1 MAAQQTEAPWPE
13 HAPCH
18 PTVALVGPSIDSRGG
33 VAATLRTLCNSR
45 LADDYGLVLVSTYRD
60 GTTATKIAEA
70 TRGLAKLLRLCAT
83 GRVELVHLHASARG
97 SLARKLLAIVVA
109 NGTKVP
115 VVLHV
120 HSGSLFEPE
129 HKRSKL
135 LDRLQR
141 RTVRWALESSDA
153 VVALTTGWE
162 RRLAARGRL
171 QRLSV
176 IPNAPE
182 LTVPNT
188 TANSSRKGLVLF
200 LGHLYRDK
208 GVYEL
213 LDAFATLR
221 SVRPG
226 VRLVLAGEGHET
238 EGLRTRAQTLGIDEI
253 VELPGW
259 VDPQAKAELLQRA
272 ACFVLPSYREGL
284 PLALLEA
291 MVSGVPIVATPVGG
305 IPDVVQ
311 HDRHALLVPP
321 RNADALAAALVQVFD
336 DPRLAARLSG
346 AAQRHALANYT
357 PDALARRVGE
367 LYGEVLQARCIRPS
381 CPRARRPAQ

>member
-1 MAAQQTEAPWPE
+1 
-13 HAPCH
+13 
-18 PTVALVGPSIDSRGG
+18 
-33 VAATLRTLCNSR
+33 
-45 LADDYGLVLVSTYRD
+45 VSTYCD
-60 GTTATKIAEA
+60 GTTPTKIAEA
-70 TRGLAKLLRLCAT
+70 ARGLAKLLWLCAT

-109 NGTKVP
+109 DGTGVP
-115 VVLHV
+115 IVLHI
-120 HSGSLFEPE
+120 HSGSLFEPDR
-129 HKRSKL
+129 KQNNL
-135 LDRLQR
+135 LNWLQR
-141 RTVRWALESSDA
+141 RAVRWALESSDA

-182 LTVPNT
+182 LSGRNT
-188 TANSSRKGLVLF
+188 TANSGRTGLVLF

-213 LDAFATLR
+213 LDAFAAIR

-226 VRLVLAGEGHET
+226 LRLVLAGEGSET
-238 EGLRTRAQTLGIDEI
+238 EGLRSRAKTLGLDEI

-259 VDPQAKAELLQRA
+259 VDPHAKADLLRRA

-291 MVSGVPIVATPVGG
+291 MVAGVPIVATPVGG

-311 HDRHALLVPP
+311 HDRHALLVAP
-321 RNADALAAALVQVFD
+321 RNADALASALVQVLD
-336 DPRLAARLSG
+336 DPKLATRLSSAARI
-346 AAQRHALANYT
+346 HALANYT
-357 PDALARRVGE
+357 PDALARRVGD
-367 LYGEVLQARCIRPS
+367 LYGEILQAKCIRPS
-381 CPRARRPAQ
+381 YPSARRPAH